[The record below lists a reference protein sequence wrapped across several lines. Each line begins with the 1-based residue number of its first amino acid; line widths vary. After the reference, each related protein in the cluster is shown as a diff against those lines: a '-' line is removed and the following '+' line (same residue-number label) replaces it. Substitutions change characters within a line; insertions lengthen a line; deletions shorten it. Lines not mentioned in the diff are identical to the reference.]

1 MKPTS
6 LEPVFAVITTPD
18 DRIPALP
25 DAPDDV
31 ASAIISL
38 IPSKPFT
45 VIYDL
50 IRSRAISYIDS
61 GNVTAAVTELS
72 LLDEIL
78 SAHPEADTRRY
89 IDLRAAVKQLLVA
102 LHIEAGDNDLAL
114 AAAAAALNVLATNP
128 SRKDEPF
135 LFTLAALLY
144 DIAFLHTLRNEY
156 KPAERELEKAT
167 RILERL
173 VRLNP
178 DRYSPAHIMAL
189 NASTTVYR
197 NRVSQAEFL
206 ASHQEATNSYLLMV
220 KSGMT
225 EATDRL
231 IDSLAAQGHTLGKM
245 GRYREAVQYFSR
257 ALKYLTRIEPAMS
270 MRQLNLSIALG
281 EAMLRLDPMREKAIH
296 LLNTMLHK
304 ATKLNAAAEHRH
316 IVDILANSR
325 SRDLDILGLWYKIF
339 PK

>member
-18 DRIPALP
+18 DHIPALP

-31 ASAIISL
+31 AAEIISL

-50 IRSRAISYIDS
+50 LRSRALSYIS
-61 GNVTAAVTELS
+61 EGHVEEAVEEFSSLDQLLS
-72 LLDEIL
+72 TH
-78 SAHPEADTRRY
+78 AEAESRKI
-89 IDLRAAVKQLLVA
+89 IDVRAALKHLLVA
-102 LHIEAGDNDLAL
+102 LLIEGGNDDLAL
-114 AAAAAALNVLATNP
+114 ATAAAALNVLATNP

-156 KPAERELEKAT
+156 KQAERELEKAT

-178 DRYSPAHIMAL
+178 ERYGSAHIMAL

-231 IDSLAAQGHTLGKM
+231 IDSLAAQGQTLGQM
-245 GRYREAVQYFSR
+245 GRHREAVQYFSR

-281 EAMLRLDPMREKAIH
+281 EAMLRLDPMRDKAIH